1 VITAV
6 LLWLS
11 SKAISASV
19 AFAAAMMIA
28 TYSQFPRVVEMI
40 INAIQGLLL
49 APESITSRFS
59 VQLGPARFLDA
70 HANPADLADHV
81 ARMSEHI
88 YMKVGATDAQKAQLD
103 PIFAQAAND
112 LAALH
117 AQFGTGHDQALEL
130 LSKNTIDRAALEN
143 ARAEHMRLAD
153 EASRR
158 MVQLLADVAEVLTPA
173 QRKLFVDGIK
183 EHHAGGHMG
192 MGLHGG

>member
-1 VITAV
+1 MNIR
-6 LLWLS
+6 S
-11 SKAISASV
+11 SFSTIAARSALALGLAFGV
-19 AFAAAMMIA
+19 ALGAGVTAFASGSDMAARHHAAPM
-28 TYSQFPRVVEMI
+28 TSQD
-40 INAIQGLLL
+40 L
-49 APESITSRFS
+49 ASHVAEFLPHLYT
-59 VQLGPARFLDA
+59 QLG
-70 HANPADLADHV
+70 V
-81 ARMSEHI
+81 S
-88 YMKVGATDAQKAQLD
+88 DAQKAQLD
-103 PIFAQAAND
+103 PIFAQAASD